1 MSTTNSVYDYEQL
14 ILAEIAVIQDQATVH
29 TIYDLIDHAK
39 KEEKKAENR
48 DLRPRPDGTENAA
61 YYRSAIDVNLIP
73 SSSLQT
79 AINDLLDY
87 LENLENLLENA
98 E

>member
-1 MSTTNSVYDYEQL
+1 MSTTNSVHDYEQI
-14 ILAEIAVIQDQATVH
+14 ILAEINLIQDQATVH
-29 TIYDLIDHAK
+29 NVYDLLEHAK

-61 YYRSAIDVNLIP
+61 YYPSIIDFNLVP
-73 SSSLQT
+73 STTLQD

-87 LENLENLLENA
+87 LTSLENLLADAN
-98 E
+98 